1 MAVFNKSNTETK
13 TNNSTTIISQGTKIV
28 GEFNLSAKLHIEGEI
43 EGKVTSNNLVSIGK
57 TGVVSGELKAEKLL
71 INGKFSGKVQADVV
85 EITKGGEL
93 TGDIV
98 IKDLIIEQGGRF
110 EGTSTLKDKQNVT
123 SKKS

>member
-1 MAVFNKSNTETK
+1 MAVFNKSNTDTK